1 MNKGFSKLIL
11 ASIILFSVICFWS
24 LGHRKSITYAT
35 AVGTVRV
42 GQTLKVRK
50 GPGEKYDCLKVG
62 GQDVQLDNKTQVTI
76 LAESKKWYKIRFTYQ
91 SQRKVG
97 YVPMKYLSAMNGDM
111 NTEIS
116 GRISPSPVLVRSRA
130 VQSGS
135 LLRVD
140 NVVVRLPQNKRVRIL
155 SESVIYGVKYYK
167 VSFSYLGKQCA
178 GYVQAKFVTADYIS
192 ALPGIITASGQ
203 ATLKQQAGSTATVQ
217 VDGGTIVMKN
227 GTQVLMLGEETVSG
241 VKYIA
246 VDVVYNDKTYS
257 GYVTANLIRFE
268 QVEVEEVVKGEKEN
282 YYISETTPEPQPTQ
296 TAAPSLGQQKP
307 ITGKKGDNT
316 QTENLTDQEFK
327 KQLVAEGFPSS
338 YISLLQALH
347 AKYPKWQFKAYQTG
361 IDWNTAVDNESVVG
375 LNLISNSMSSDWKSQ
390 EEGAYNRDTDTYIPF
405 DGSTW
410 VTASQKAVKYYMDP
424 RNFLDENR
432 IFQFESLEYH
442 EGVQNQS
449 GVENVL
455 KNTPMYQTSFDYV
468 DDSGKETQITYS
480 KAFMDAAVASGVSPY
495 HLASRVKQEVVTGP
509 TSMSSS
515 VSGTVK
521 GYEGIYNFYNI
532 GAYHSTKPGGA
543 VANGLSWASK
553 DTTYM
558 RPWNTKYKAI
568 LGGAQYLGSN
578 YINVGQNTLYL
589 QKFNMTSNSTYN
601 HQYMANIEAPASEA
615 QKTAEAYGIDK
626 ANMSL
631 VFSIPV
637 YYAMPSKVC
646 PMPDGADVSPN
657 NYLKSLGVKG
667 FSFKNPFHSGDDG
680 SVVYRLT
687 VARKVKSV
695 RIEAIPVS
703 TVAQVTGTG
712 TKKLKKGTKTFVVKV
727 KAQSGSIR
735 KYKVRIKRKKK

>member
-1 MNKGFSKLIL
+1 MNRRFSKLIL
-11 ASIILFSVICFWS
+11 AGIILLSVICFWV
-24 LGHRKSITYAT
+24 LGHRKNITYAT

-50 GPGEKYDCLKVG
+50 GPGTKYACLKSG
-62 GQDVQLDNKTQVTI
+62 GQDVELDNRTQVTI
-76 LAESKKWYKIRFTYQ
+76 LAESKKWYKIRFTYK

-97 YVPMKYLSAMNGDM
+97 YVPMKYLSAMSGDM

-116 GRISPSPVLVRSRA
+116 GRISPSPVLVRTRA

-135 LLRVD
+135 LLRVED
-140 NVVVRLPQNKRVRIL
+140 VAVRLPKAKRVRIL
-155 SESVIYGVKYYK
+155 SESVIYGVKYYRI
-167 VSFSYLGKQCA
+167 SFSYLGKQCA
-178 GYVQAKFVTADYIS
+178 GYVPAKSVEADYIS

-203 ATLKQQAGSTATVQ
+203 ATLKQKAGSTATVQ
-217 VDGGTIVMKN
+217 AEGGTIVMKN
-227 GTQVLMLGEETVSG
+227 GTQVLMFGEETVSG

-282 YYISETTPEPQPTQ
+282 YNIVETTPEPQPTQ
-296 TAAPSLGQQKP
+296 TAASLGQEKP
-307 ITGKKGDNT
+307 IAGKKGDNA
-316 QTENLTDQEFK
+316 QTANMTDQEFK
-327 KQLVAEGFPSS
+327 KQMVAEGFPSS
-338 YISLLQALH
+338 YISILQALH

-375 LNLISNSMSSDWKSQ
+375 LNLISNSRTSDWKSQ
-390 EEGAYNRDTDTYIPF
+390 EEGAYNKDTDTYIPF
-405 DGSTW
+405 DGSSW

-424 RNFLDENR
+424 RNFLDENK
-432 IFQFESLEYH
+432 IFQFESLEYQ
-442 EGVQNQS
+442 EGVQNQN

-455 KNTPMYQTSFDYV
+455 KNTPMYQASFDYL

-480 KAFMDAAVASGVSPY
+480 KAFMEAAVVSRVSPY

-532 GAYHSTKPGGA
+532 GAYHSTKSGGA

-568 LGGAQYLGSN
+568 VGGAQYLGSN

-589 QKFNMTSNSTYN
+589 QKFNMTSSNTYN

-615 QKTAEAYGIDK
+615 LKTAEAYGEDK

-637 YYAMPSKVC
+637 YSAMPSKVC

-657 NYLKSLGVKG
+657 NYLQSLGVRG
-667 FSFKNPFHSGDDG
+667 FHFKNPFRSGDDG

-687 VARKVKSV
+687 VARRVKSV
-695 RIEAIPVS
+695 RIEATPVS
-703 TVAQVTGTG
+703 TAAQVTGTG
-712 TKKLKKGTKTFVVKV
+712 NKKLKKGTKTFIVKV
-727 KAQSGSIR
+727 KAQNGSIR